1 MITITLAAAELT
13 LLLVWVAVRAVCRL
27 RQGRIDG
34 KREALLLL
42 MLVNLAVLLRFTFFP
57 MARVAGRVQ
66 PLLFD
71 PEAIFPLRVNL
82 IPFVHLLNF
91 DTRRDLLLNLI
102 GNFAMFI
109 PSGII
114 MPILWPKLRGFWRT
128 VAAGALLSLAIELL
142 QLPFASRASDVDDLI
157 LNSLGAAAGYAILAL
172 CRRTKKD
179 RPPNDGGAKQK
190 RGKA

>member
-1 MITITLAAAELT
+1 
-13 LLLVWVAVRAVCRL
+13 
-27 RQGRIDG
+27 
-34 KREALLLL
+34 
-42 MLVNLAVLLRFTFFP
+42 
-57 MARVAGRVQ
+57 
-66 PLLFD
+66 
-71 PEAIFPLRVNL
+71 
-82 IPFVHLLNF
+82 
-91 DTRRDLLLNLI
+91 
-102 GNFAMFI
+102 MFI

-157 LNSLGAAAGYAILAL
+157 LNSLGAVAGYAILAL